1 MKKAISILL
10 TLGMTL
16 SLAACGGA
24 DTTTGTTG
32 TETKTSNKTGDTITM
47 AIWDN
52 NQLAGIQKIADEWSE
67 TSGVQVE
74 IETLDWST
82 YWTMLEAGVSGGEMP
97 DVFWMHSGYAKLYED
112 ADVLL
117 NLNDYIANDDAI
129 DLNNYYDG
137 IVKLYSQ
144 DGNQYAIPKDHDT
157 IAVVYNKAVFDKY
170 GVEYPTDDMSWQD
183 FADKAQE
190 ISEKGKDDGVY
201 GTYMNCGSNQSG
213 WYNLIYAYGGK
224 VISDDGT
231 KSEMDSPETIK
242 AMQFVVDEILP
253 ACPSQDAMANTGG
266 DVMLGSGTVGMYLDG
281 SWMVNSYYAADNKD
295 DLAWVE
301 IPYADLNENG
311 QCDEGERVS
320 IYNGLGWS
328 IYKNS
333 ENQDAAWSLVSA
345 LTSKDGQM
353 KQSEYGVTMAAY
365 KGCSEA
371 YANAFDGMDIS
382 AFLKVEENGTLAF
395 RPYSKYT
402 GRWEDNFT
410 TFFIDVWNNPSLL
423 ESTMHDIADD
433 MNSYL
438 EKEQE

>member
-1 MKKAISILL
+1 MS
-10 TLGMTL
+10 
-16 SLAACGGA
+16 
-24 DTTTGTTG
+24 
-32 TETKTSNKTGDTITM
+32 
-47 AIWDN
+47 
-52 NQLAGIQKIADEWSE
+52 
-67 TSGVQVE
+67 
-74 IETLDWST
+74 
-82 YWTMLEAGVSGGEMP
+82 
-97 DVFWMHSGYAKLYED
+97 
-112 ADVLL
+112 VLV
-117 NLNDYIANDDAI
+117 AF
-129 DLNNYYDG
+129 
-137 IVKLYSQ
+137 
-144 DGNQYAIPKDHDT
+144 PP
-157 IAVVYNKAVFDKY
+157 AVR
-170 GVEYPTDDMSWQD
+170 WL
-183 FADKAQE
+183 
-190 ISEKGKDDGVY
+190 
-201 GTYMNCGSNQSG
+201 
-213 WYNLIYAYGGK
+213 W
-224 VISDDGT
+224 
-231 KSEMDSPETIK
+231 
-242 AMQFVVDEILP
+242 
-253 ACPSQDAMANTGG
+253 CPSQDAMANTGG
-266 DVMLGSGTVGMYLDG
+266 DVMLVSGTVGMYLDG

>member
-1 MKKAISILL
+1 
-10 TLGMTL
+10 
-16 SLAACGGA
+16 
-24 DTTTGTTG
+24 
-32 TETKTSNKTGDTITM
+32 
-47 AIWDN
+47 
-52 NQLAGIQKIADEWSE
+52 
-67 TSGVQVE
+67 
-74 IETLDWST
+74 
-82 YWTMLEAGVSGGEMP
+82 MLEAGVSGGEMP

-266 DVMLGSGTVGMYLDG
+266 DVMLVSGTVGMYLDG